1 MQIPNDI
8 QPGGLPDAGR
18 PIGYW
23 LKHLDRLIDDSFSR
37 ALAADELTR
46 RHWQVLNTAA
56 RGPASPAELTQ
67 ALEPFLRDDPAQLA
81 TTVND
86 LTRRG
91 WVSRDQDG
99 RLCLT
104 PGGRAAH
111 QKTRDRVRQNRDLL
125 IRGVSADE
133 YAAVTATLARM
144 AANLQTSAA

>member
-1 MQIPNDI
+1 MQITNGI
-8 QPGGLPDAGR
+8 QSSGPADAGR

-46 RHWQVLNTAA
+46 RHWQVLNTLA

-67 ALEPFLRDDPAQLA
+67 ALELFLRGDPAQLA
-81 TTVND
+81 TTVDD
-86 LTRRG
+86 LIGRG
-91 WVSRDQDG
+91 WVSRDQQD

-104 PGGRAAH
+104 AGGRTAH
-111 QKTRDRVRQNRDLL
+111 QITQQRVQQTRDLL
-125 IRGVSADE
+125 LRGVSADQ
-133 YAAVTATLARM
+133 YGAVIGTLAQM